1 MSRDGNEVTADI
13 DIDAPPREV
22 WQTVMD
28 PDRMGEWVTIH
39 RRINAADPGPP
50 REGMKM
56 DQTLCLRG
64 ASFKVRWTLAQCEGD
79 ARAVWEGKGPVGS
92 SARTEYVLCDDGNG
106 GTRFHYVNEF
116 KAPGGPLGKAASRV
130 LVGGLPK
137 REAEK
142 TLQRLKALLER

>member
-1 MSRDGNEVTADI
+1 MSNAVTADI
-13 DIDAPPREV
+13 EIGAPPSEV

-39 RRINAADPGPP
+39 RRINAADAGPP
-50 REGMKM
+50 RKGMKM

-64 ASFKVRWTLAQCEGD
+64 ASFKVKWTLAKCEGGTH
-79 ARAVWEGKGPVGS
+79 AVWEGKGPVGS
-92 SARTEYVLCDDGNG
+92 SARTEYALSDDGNG

-130 LVGGLPK
+130 LVGGLPQ
-137 REAEK
+137 REANRS
-142 TLQRLKALLER
+142 LQRLKALLEE